1 MKKTAKSLLQLSML
15 IAVITMAFYGGMNES
30 KIRRALGVE
39 NIHAQGMSQYDDR
52 FPLMFEALDIVRS
65 NYIDDTVSEEKTKDL
80 TYGAIRG
87 MLRSLGDQYTRFMD
101 PKAYNNMS
109 IDTKGKFGGI
119 GITIGIRNEQLTVI
133 SPIEGTPAYKVGL
146 KAGDIIIKI
155 DGVATEEMALDDAV
169 ARIRGEQGTPV
180 KLTIWRRGFEEDG
193 KEFDIVRDIIELKP
207 INTAKMLDGKIGYVK
222 LDTFSELSAE
232 KLEEQITMFNKQGM
246 KAMILDLRYNP
257 GGLLPSAIDVAR
269 LFVNEGPIVHRESR
283 SGRTVTYYAKRKKI
297 VNVPTVVLVNKYS
310 ASASEIVAG
319 ALQDH
324 EAATLIGETTF
335 GKGLVQTVFRL
346 SDNSAILV
354 TTDKYLTAKKRD
366 INKMGI
372 VPDIAV
378 SQDSVDAH
386 EKAENGEE
394 DDDRAPGK
402 VGKFAISE
410 LHGKNGVVFKKN
422 PLKDIHY
429 TVVNNKRY
437 LNVDDVAQMFGTKA
451 SIDEKTGLLFI
462 DSLDPD
468 EEEEQKTG
476 LDLEKDVQLKKAVEY
491 LKEKI

>member
-232 KLEEQITMFNKQGM
+232 KLEEQITTFNKQGM
-246 KAMILDLRYNP
+246 KSMILDLR
-257 GGLLPSAIDVAR
+257 
-269 LFVNEGPIVHRESR
+269 
-283 SGRTVTYYAKRKKI
+283 
-297 VNVPTVVLVNKYS
+297 
-310 ASASEIVAG
+310 
-319 ALQDH
+319 
-324 EAATLIGETTF
+324 
-335 GKGLVQTVFRL
+335 
-346 SDNSAILV
+346 
-354 TTDKYLTAKKRD
+354 
-366 INKMGI
+366 
-372 VPDIAV
+372 
-378 SQDSVDAH
+378 
-386 EKAENGEE
+386 
-394 DDDRAPGK
+394 
-402 VGKFAISE
+402 
-410 LHGKNGVVFKKN
+410 
-422 PLKDIHY
+422 
-429 TVVNNKRY
+429 
-437 LNVDDVAQMFGTKA
+437 
-451 SIDEKTGLLFI
+451 
-462 DSLDPD
+462 
-468 EEEEQKTG
+468 
-476 LDLEKDVQLKKAVEY
+476 
-491 LKEKI
+491 